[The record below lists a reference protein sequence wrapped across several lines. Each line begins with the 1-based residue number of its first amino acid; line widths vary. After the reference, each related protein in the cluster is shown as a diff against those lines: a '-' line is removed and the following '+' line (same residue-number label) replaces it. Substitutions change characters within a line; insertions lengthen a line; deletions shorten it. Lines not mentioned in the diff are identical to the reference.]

1 MTPPHEEFRSDGN
14 VLAYF
19 ITFRTYGTWLHGDQ
33 RGSID
38 RFHNRYGTP
47 KLPPNR
53 LREQYERGL
62 LKQPSVRLSFK
73 QREAAADGIR
83 EVCKKKDCGL
93 WVVNVRTNHAHAV
106 VTASCHSKKVRATIK
121 ANATKV
127 MRERGLWCRDES
139 PWASRGSRKKLWTKQ
154 QLINTIVY
162 VLYDQG
168 E

>member
-127 MRERGLWCRDES
+127 MRGARTMVPRRESLGLARQSQKAVDETTTNQHDCLC
-139 PWASRGSRKKLWTKQ
+139 AL
-154 QLINTIVY
+154 
-162 VLYDQG
+162 
-168 E
+168 

>member
-1 MTPPHEEFRSDGN
+1 MSFPHEEWSD
-14 VLAYF
+14 VPLAFF
-19 ITFRTYGTWLHGDQ
+19 ITIRTYGTWLHGDP
-33 RGSID
+33 RGSVD

-53 LREQYERGL
+53 RRQQYEASL
-62 LKQPSVRLSFK
+62 LKRKPVCLTLK
-73 QREAAADGIR
+73 QREATAGGIR
-83 EVCKKKDCGL
+83 EICKKRNWSL

-106 VTASCHSKKVRATIK
+106 VTANCTSEKVRAALK

-127 MRERGLWCRDES
+127 MRERGCWTDPQS
-139 PWASRGSRKKLWTKQ
+139 PWADKGSQIKLWTRK
-154 QLINTIVY
+154 QLIAAIVY